1 MKRLLFTAALL
12 IAAAPLAIAQT
23 TQGAPSQPDAA
34 QNQTKPSVEG
44 VWKVAEVVT
53 PGATPADKATTITS
67 PQPGL
72 LIFTKSHYSST
83 LVTGGEA
90 RPATEP
96 PKDPQH
102 LTDAEK
108 LARYEQWSRFAAN
121 AGTYEIKGST
131 IIRRPMVAKNPNVMD
146 GTTPITS
153 EYKLDGANT
162 LWLTPTGDRAATE
175 PRVKYTRVE

>member
-1 MKRLLFTAALL
+1 MPSFRKSLSALAGLLAASTLL
-12 IAAAPLAIAQT
+12 LSLGAAGNP
-23 TQGAPSQPDAA
+23 AA
-34 QNQTKPSVEG
+34 QDQKKTSLEG
-44 VWKVAEVVT
+44 VWKVAEVVV
-53 PGATPADKATTITS
+53 PAATPAEKATTLTS

-72 LIFTKSHYSST
+72 LIFTKGYYSST
-83 LVTGGEA
+83 LVTGGQA
-90 RPATEP
+90 RPAAEP
-96 PKDPQH
+96 PKDPQN

-108 LARYEQWSRFAAN
+108 LARFEQWRAFAAN

-131 IIRRPMVAKNPNVMD
+131 IIRRPVVAKNPNVMD

-153 EYKLDGANT
+153 EFKLDGPNT

>member
-1 MKRLLFTAALL
+1 MPSFRKSLAAIL
-12 IAAAPLAIAQT
+12 APLAASTLLISS
-23 TQGAPSQPDAA
+23 GAVGSPAA
-34 QNQTKPSVEG
+34 QDQKKASVEG

-53 PGATPADKATTITS
+53 PGATPADKATTNTS

-72 LIFTKSHYSST
+72 LIFTKGHYSST
-83 LVTGGEA
+83 LVTGGQA
-90 RPATEP
+90 RPAVDQ
-96 PKDPQH
+96 PKDPQN

-108 LARYEQWSRFAAN
+108 MARYEQWSRFAAN
-121 AGTYEIKGST
+121 AGTYEVKGAT

-153 EYKLDGANT
+153 EFKLDGPNT
-162 LWLTPTGDRAATE
+162 LWLTPTGDSAATG